1 MKALMG
7 LIAVLSVPLMILNML
22 GGLVSGIWLAIL
34 GEWGAIGFG
43 ILLLFVSHW
52 LLAFALMPSMPL
64 YVLAAHCAGKGKT
77 FGLFCFS
84 ALGSLYIYTL
94 ITVWC
99 CGILY
104 LFVKDATVSS
114 LIPLLIW
121 SYGAATGPW
130 GYMAYKD
137 RDSAGEFSGSA
148 IATIVSQF
156 AYIVLMLLVI
166 FTPLTVLG
174 AIKVFGGVM
183 LVGLV
188 VQMSVAVMFQKEQK
202 RLVEQSSTLDE

>member
-34 GEWGAIGFG
+34 GEWSVIGGG
-43 ILLLFVSHW
+43 IFLLFVSSW
-52 LLAFALMPSMPL
+52 LLGFALMPSLPL
-64 YVLAAHCAGKGKT
+64 YVSAIYCGKKGKT

-84 ALGSLYIYTL
+84 ALGSLYIYAL

-104 LFVKDATVSS
+104 LFVKDATVSD
-114 LIPLLIW
+114 LVPRLIW

-137 RDSAGEFSGSA
+137 RDSAGELSGSA
-148 IATIVSQF
+148 IATIASQF
-156 AYIVLMLLVI
+156 SYIVLMLLII
-166 FTPLTVLG
+166 FTPLTVIG
-174 AIKVFGGVM
+174 GIKVFGGVM
-183 LVGLV
+183 LVALV
-188 VQMSVAVMFQKEQK
+188 VQMSVAIMSQKEQK